1 MRYRNR
7 LLKLQALSQSV
18 ASALATLKH
27 HPRRVAAG
35 LAVLLLGTGVTAFGV
50 APLAPDAAQLPV
62 TEVVEQVQAL
72 PLAPQADTLLTHRFN
87 LYRTE
92 QTRST
97 DTADSLLSRLNIND
111 PAAAAFLRK
120 DAAARSHIFGRGTQ
134 TISAEADDGQQ
145 LVKLSLRWPTEDL
158 NFFKRLVVER
168 QGRDFVSRVETER
181 YNRSS
186 RLVSGPINKTLR
198 SSFDSAKL
206 DRALSEQMV
215 GIFSGGLDA
224 SRSARQGDRYSV
236 YYEVLEADGE
246 PLRTGRILAAEVVL
260 AGQTHHAIWYV
271 NEAATKGENRGGAY
285 YNLDGKSL
293 AKGYLTPLESG
304 VLTSGFSMRMNPVL
318 SRMTAHKGIDY
329 AAPTGTPVRAVAD
342 GTVEFAG
349 RQNGYG
355 NVIFLNHGK
364 GHTTV
369 YAHLNSMAVSQGQAV
384 IQGQYL
390 GGVGSTGWAT
400 GPHLHFEFRVD
411 GVHQD
416 PELMARVGTSSGLSA
431 AAMPAFRQSAG
442 QMRQQL
448 RADATVQ
455 QALIQ

>member
-1 MRYRNR
+1 M
-7 LLKLQALSQSV
+7 
-18 ASALATLKH
+18 T
-27 HPRRVAAG
+27 G

-62 TEVVEQVQAL
+62 TEVVETVQAL
-72 PLAPQADTLLTHRFN
+72 PLTAQTETLLSHRFN
-87 LYRTE
+87 LFRTE

-120 DAAARSHIFGRGTQ
+120 DAAARSHILGRSSRTV
-134 TISAEADDGQQ
+134 TAEANDDQQ

-158 NFFKRLVVER
+158 NFFKRLVIER
-168 QGRDFVSRVETER
+168 QGNGFVSRIETDR
-181 YNRSS
+181 YIHSS
-186 RLVSGPINKTLR
+186 RLVSGPIHKTLR
-198 SSFDSAKL
+198 SSFEAAKL
-206 DRALSEQMV
+206 DGDLTKQVAD
-215 GIFSGGLDA
+215 IFSGDLDF
-224 SRSARQGDRYSV
+224 SRTARSGDRFSL

-246 PLRTGRILAAEVVL
+246 PLRAGRILAAEVVL
-260 AGQTHHAIWYV
+260 AGRAQHAIWFV
-271 NEAATKGENRGGAY
+271 NEAAAKGESRGGAY

-304 VLTSGFSMRMNPVL
+304 VVTSSFSMRMNPVL
-318 SRMTAHKGIDY
+318 SRMTAHNGVDY
-329 AAPTGTPVRAVAD
+329 AAAPGTPVRAVAD

-355 NVIFLNHGK
+355 NVIFLDHGK
-364 GHTTV
+364 GQTTV
-369 YAHLNSMAVSQGQAV
+369 YAHLNSMAVSQGQRV
-384 IQGQYL
+384 TQGQYL

-400 GPHLHFEFRVD
+400 GPHLHFEFRVN

-416 PELMARVGTSSGLSA
+416 PALMARVGTSSGLTA

-442 QMRQQL
+442 QLRQQL
-448 RADATVQ
+448 EAAATLQ
-455 QALIQ
+455 PSLIQ

>member
-1 MRYRNR
+1 MN
-7 LLKLQALSQSV
+7 LQALSLSV
-18 ASALATLKH
+18 ASALVTLRQ
-27 HPRRVAAG
+27 HPRRVMAG
-35 LAVLLLGTGVTAFGV
+35 LAALLLGTGVTAFGV

-72 PLAPQADTLLTHRFN
+72 PLTPQTETLLTHRFN

-120 DAAARSHIFGRGTQ
+120 DAAARSHIFGRSSRTV
-134 TISAEADDGQQ
+134 TAEANDDQQ
-145 LVKLSLRWPTEDL
+145 LLKLSLRWPTEDL
-158 NFFKRLVVER
+158 NLFKRLVIER
-168 QGRDFVSRVETER
+168 QGDGFVSRVETDR
-181 YNRSS
+181 YSRSS
-186 RLVSGPINKTLR
+186 RLVSGPIQKTLR
-198 SSFDSAKL
+198 SSFDAAKL
-206 DRALSEQMV
+206 DRDLSEQIA
-215 GIFSGGLDA
+215 GIFSGDLDFT
-224 SRSARQGDRYSV
+224 RSARQGDRYSV

-246 PLRTGRILAAEVVL
+246 PLRAGRVLAAEIIL
-260 AGQTHHAIWYV
+260 AGRAQHAIWFV
-271 NEAATKGENRGGAY
+271 NEAASKGESRSGAY

-304 VLTSGFSMRMNPVL
+304 VVTSSFSMRMNPVL

-329 AAPTGTPVRAVAD
+329 AAAPGTPVRAVAD

-364 GHTTV
+364 GQTTV
-369 YAHLNSMAVSQGQAV
+369 YAHLSNMAVSQGQRV

-400 GPHLHFEFRVD
+400 GPHLHFEFRVN

-416 PELMARVGTSSGLSA
+416 PALMARVGTSSGLSA

-442 QMRQQL
+442 QMRQQFEAAASL
-448 RADATVQ
+448 QQSLVQ
-455 QALIQ
+455 

>member
-1 MRYRNR
+1 M
-7 LLKLQALSQSV
+7 KLQALSLSV

-27 HPRRVAAG
+27 HPRRVGAG

-120 DAAARSHIFGRGTQ
+120 DAAARSRIFGRGTQ
-134 TISAEADDGQQ
+134 TISAEANDDQQ
-145 LVKLSLRWPTEDL
+145 LVKLCLRWPTEDL

-168 QGRDFVSRVETER
+168 QGGGFVSRVETER

-186 RLVSGPINKTLR
+186 RLVSGPINKNLR

-206 DRALSEQMV
+206 DRALSEQMT

-224 SRSARQGDRYSV
+224 SRSARQGDSYSV

-260 AGQTHHAIWYV
+260 AGRTHHAIWFV
-271 NEAATKGENRGGAY
+271 NEAAAKGENRGGAY

-293 AKGYLTPLESG
+293 AKGYMTPLESG
-304 VLTSGFSMRMNPVL
+304 VLTSSFSMRMNPVL
-318 SRMTAHKGIDY
+318 SRMTAHKGVDY
-329 AAPTGTPVRAVAD
+329 AAATGTPVRAVAD

-369 YAHLNSMAVSQGQAV
+369 YAHLHSMAVSQGQAV

-411 GVHQD
+411 GIHQD
-416 PELMARVGTSSGLSA
+416 PEQMARVGTSSGLSA
-431 AAMPAFRQSAG
+431 AAMPAFRQSAS

-448 RADATVQ
+448 RAGATVQ